1 MGDRASSSSTATCRF
16 AQLYQVDEAQ
26 ILLENLPSDFVQ
38 LDSLDR
44 IQECPEET
52 NGSNTQVTE
61 EFVRKWKK
69 HEKDDCSGEFQH
81 PEGPKEQ
88 EFEASNH
95 PIDFFLKF
103 WDSNIENNILTQSN
117 LFVNQKQR
125 VVPVFTLPDLRGFF
139 GLNIVMGY
147 HTLPSYKLYWSNQPD
162 LAVPLMPSTMS
173 KTRFEQFLSNLH
185 VNDDADRNRPAHD
198 KLWKLRPLL
207 DSLNNNFIK
216 FYDIKREQSI
226 DESMILFK
234 GRSCLKQYCP
244 MKPIKRGF
252 KMWVRA
258 DSDGYM
264 SSFEVYQGKGT
275 GTGREGFGLGES
287 VVLNLCEDI
296 LGKGQ
301 KVFFD
306 NYFTSLPILAHL
318 CRNETWS
325 CGTIRSNRKGLPAG
339 LTDEKDLNRGD
350 FDFRS
355 TVVNRTQKDGTR
367 AEIQCPQA
375 IFDYNV
381 FMGGVDKAD
390 MLCGLYG
397 VSRKSKKWWHRM
409 FFGLID
415 RTLVNAFIVH
425 SKLASEKLSLL
436 NFLRSVALSLVAL
449 SKPPRMGRPLAS
461 PCPSPVPGKKR
472 RKNAWSVSDAV
483 RLEQVGLH
491 YIVYK
496 EDRGRC
502 EVCSSKGI
510 QSRPHSKCHICDVFL
525 CSNGNKNCF
534 LDFHGIAQ

>member
-1 MGDRASSSSTATCRF
+1 MCFFFNIFFPT
-16 AQLYQVDEAQ
+16 
-26 ILLENLPSDFVQ
+26 
-38 LDSLDR
+38 
-44 IQECPEET
+44 
-52 NGSNTQVTE
+52 
-61 EFVRKWKK
+61 
-69 HEKDDCSGEFQH
+69 
-81 PEGPKEQ
+81 GPKEQ
-88 EFEASNH
+88 EFEACNR

-117 LFVNQKQR
+117 LYVNQKQR
-125 VVPVFTLPDLRGFF
+125 VVPVFTLPDLRGFVS
-139 GLNIVMGY
+139 LNIVMGY

-173 KTRFEQFLSNLH
+173 KTRFEHFLSNLH

-264 SSFEVYQGKGT
+264 SRFEVYQGKGT

-318 CRNETWS
+318 RRNETWS

-350 FDFRS
+350 FDFRVSNDDITFFKWMDVKCVHVASNFHSTKS

-449 SKPPRMGRPLAS
+449 SKPLRMGRPLAS

>member
-1 MGDRASSSSTATCRF
+1 
-16 AQLYQVDEAQ
+16 
-26 ILLENLPSDFVQ
+26 
-38 LDSLDR
+38 
-44 IQECPEET
+44 
-52 NGSNTQVTE
+52 
-61 EFVRKWKK
+61 
-69 HEKDDCSGEFQH
+69 
-81 PEGPKEQ
+81 
-88 EFEASNH
+88 
-95 PIDFFLKF
+95 
-103 WDSNIENNILTQSN
+103 
-117 LFVNQKQR
+117 
-125 VVPVFTLPDLRGFF
+125 
-139 GLNIVMGY
+139 
-147 HTLPSYKLYWSNQPD
+147 
-162 LAVPLMPSTMS
+162 
-173 KTRFEQFLSNLH
+173 
-185 VNDDADRNRPAHD
+185 
-198 KLWKLRPLL
+198 
-207 DSLNNNFIK
+207 
-216 FYDIKREQSI
+216 
-226 DESMILFK
+226 MILFK

-264 SSFEVYQGKGT
+264 SRFEVYQGKGT

-318 CRNETWS
+318 RRNETWS

-339 LTDEKDLNRGD
+339 LTDDKDLNRGD
-350 FDFRS
+350 FDFRVSNDDITFFKWMDVKCVHVASNHSTKS

-397 VSRKSKKWWHRM
+397 VSRKK
-409 FFGLID
+409 
-415 RTLVNAFIVH
+415 
-425 SKLASEKLSLL
+425 
-436 NFLRSVALSLVAL
+436 
-449 SKPPRMGRPLAS
+449 
-461 PCPSPVPGKKR
+461 
-472 RKNAWSVSDAV
+472 
-483 RLEQVGLH
+483 
-491 YIVYK
+491 
-496 EDRGRC
+496 DRGSC